1 MIPWCVRYRYRIPTV
16 HFKEIDSSPNHTF
29 KRSWSGETPNLH
41 EFSRGSMRR
50 RNRGYGIG
58 SSQHGYTLT
67 EVIQLVVFL
76 AGLTLMGLAIWAT
89 VHFIVKYW

>member
-1 MIPWCVRYRYRIPTV
+1 
-16 HFKEIDSSPNHTF
+16 
-29 KRSWSGETPNLH
+29 
-41 EFSRGSMRR
+41 MRR